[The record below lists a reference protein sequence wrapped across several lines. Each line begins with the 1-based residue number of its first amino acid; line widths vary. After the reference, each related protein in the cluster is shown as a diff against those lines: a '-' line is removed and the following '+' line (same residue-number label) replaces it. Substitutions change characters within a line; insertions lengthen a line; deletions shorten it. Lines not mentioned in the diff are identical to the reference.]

1 MYKTLINKY
10 RQLRRQ
16 AQKQLK
22 QVKNK
27 TCKEKIKAVI
37 KMYKTMNRG
46 FYQYELIHQSNNK

>member
-22 QVKNK
+22 QAKNK
-27 TCKEKIKAVI
+27 TCKEKLKAVI
-37 KMYKTMNRG
+37 KMYNQTSLT
-46 FYQYELIHQSNNK
+46 FYQWHNITSNN